1 MNPTEHNTITLLCLK
16 GSYSCL
22 EVSFQLKRKS
32 SYYILT
38 IYVPLL
44 MFVTISMLSLWLRN
58 DSYHVS
64 IIVNILMII
73 MASHTASSV
82 TNLTPPVS
90 YTKAIDVWTGTS
102 TCFIFFALVSSFFRK
117 EEIQNK
123 SYKNLSIRDFIA
135 ARYLSNSANQSILFF
150 NHKSF

>member
-1 MNPTEHNTITLLCLK
+1 M
-16 GSYSCL
+16 
-22 EVSFQLKRKS
+22 
-32 SYYILT
+32 T

-58 DSYHVS
+58 DSYHIS

-135 ARYLSNSANQSILFF
+135 ARYLSNSTNQSILFF